1 MIGSAIILMLFLYSN
16 FVSTEFEESTE
27 YYEKIAWGRY
37 VYEEGA
43 YPFYLSIQEPVGGD
57 PKYGYYHSCGGALI
71 EPRIMLTAAH
81 CLMNESDIP
90 LMRVL
95 PNYRNTPLILP
106 RDLVFKIEAYEKH
119 PHFDSVPWLTAKDD
133 IAVVLLDKPDPRP
146 GAIIFRPVLPLHICF
161 PVKIMGYGYTE
172 SGDPPYR
179 LKETTVFRLDDEDCL
194 DEAPWLYAPGYSLC
208 VTNAIGSSVC
218 RGDSGGPLIWEN
230 PKTNKT
236 FIYGVAVIG
245 FSPCKDTPFSIFVDV
260 LAYNDWID
268 IAIFRLTIHDELRS
282 GYD

>member
-1 MIGSAIILMLFLYSN
+1 MINSAILMMFLYSN

-27 YYEKIAWGRY
+27 YYERIAWGRY

-43 YPFYLSIQEPVGGD
+43 YPFFLSIQIPRGGN
-57 PKYGYYHSCGGALI
+57 PRNGYHHNCGGSLI

-81 CLMNESDIP
+81 CLMNDTLIP
-90 LMRVL
+90 LIRIL

-119 PHFDSVPWLTAKDD
+119 PHYGSVPWLTAKDD
-133 IAVVLLDKPDPRP
+133 IAVVLLDKPHPQP

-161 PVKIMGYGYTE
+161 PVKMMGYGATE

-179 LKETTVFRLDDEDCL
+179 LREATVFRLDDEDCL
-194 DEAPWLYAPGYSLC
+194 DEAPWRFVPGYSLC
-208 VTNAIGSSVC
+208 VINGVGSAGC
-218 RGDSGGPLIWEN
+218 LGDSGGPLIWEN

-236 FIYGVAVIG
+236 FIYGVVSIVFLHCADA
-245 FSPCKDTPFSIFVDV
+245 PLTIFVDV

-268 IAIFRLTIHDELRS
+268 IAVFRLSLHDELRS
-282 GYD
+282 GLE